1 MLLKLYRGIGPG
13 TGLIILITA
22 VLIWIQDFIDPV
34 TPGYYHDI
42 DPMPLYELFLRLLS
56 GRQLIVTMLIFIMVL
71 IISAYLVRFNTR
83 LFFINERT
91 FLPASLYILLSG
103 YLPGLQV
110 CYPVVPAAL
119 FLLIALD
126 RIISSY
132 RKPGVA
138 YNFFD
143 AALLIGI
150 GSMFY
155 FNVIWFYLIVI
166 IGILLIRTINMREI
180 TISLF
185 GLITPYLVL
194 YAYYYIAGKD
204 INLLNKLLL
213 SNITTIVPEYYW
225 SPLLI
230 ILSILNSLIL
240 IIAMLHLWRGFN
252 KKKVQSRKTF
262 SILIWI
268 LLIATGVYL
277 LVPTVSIEMMYIF
290 LVPLVYIVTH
300 FLIFLRNKK
309 IANIIFVII
318 LLSVIILN
326 VF

>member
-13 TGLIILITA
+13 TVIIILVTA
-22 VLIWIQDFIDPV
+22 VLVWIKYLIDPV

-42 DPMPLYELFLRLLS
+42 NPMPLYDLFLKLFS
-56 GRQLIVTMLIFIMVL
+56 GRQQFATMLIFIMVM
-71 IISAYLVRFNTR
+71 IISVYMVGFNTK

-110 CYPVVPAAL
+110 YNPVVPAAL
-119 FLLIALD
+119 FLLIAVD
-126 RIISSY
+126 RVMASY

-150 GSMFY
+150 GSLFY
-155 FNVIWFYLIVI
+155 FNVIWFYFIVI
-166 IGILLIRTINMREI
+166 IGILLIRTINMKEI
-180 TISLF
+180 TISLI

-194 YAYYYIAGKD
+194 YAYYYITGID
-204 INLLNKLLL
+204 INLLNKLIF

-230 ILSILNSLIL
+230 TLSILNSLIL
-240 IIAMLHLWRGFN
+240 IIAFFHLLRGFN
-252 KKKVQSRKTF
+252 KKKVRSRKTF
-262 SILIWI
+262 SILFWI
-268 LLIATGVYL
+268 LFIASGVYL

-309 IANIIFVII
+309 IANVIFAII

-326 VF
+326 LF